1 MKFKNKQ
8 NISKNKQN
16 INKNK
21 QNTNKNKKNTNKNK
35 KNTNK
40 NKKNTIKNKKNIE
53 NKKNT
58 IDKKEK
64 LLKIKGGSTI
74 EVTEDD
80 YDEIIETF
88 IPFTMINYKFNSVE
102 ISIEELI
109 NGLVLLRLVN
119 SKNWVQCEEL
129 CQSIDNFTISQIKI
143 MNHPFPDTMNQTD
156 IDTWNELGQDEWPF
170 YYGMYIHKPQTL
182 FLLLRGTRSELSI
195 DWNYNMNYTLVEF
208 LDGYVH
214 QGFLDIF
221 EQYIQPHLD
230 TIIDNCRRTNTSN
243 LIICGYSLGS
253 AIAYITS
260 YYISKTYPEAFTKVR
275 ILLYSLPPLANIQ
288 LNNLYQM
295 SSLYALNTIN
305 IIFNNDPL
313 PKLRLPARGL
323 AKLHIPKN
331 ISVII
336 PGEEWFPWIR
346 NPIKIIEYHKIK
358 SFLPILKTLQ
368 QSIILETT
376 TNGDIFN
383 LYQLSN
389 YHLLLDSIGHSHILY
404 FPILTYRGQQ
414 TIYFV
419 KNNTNQIVLFID
431 NTIVII
437 DKIEILADHIVRV
450 FNPEYQPIITEL
462 NEKYSEPQLEEFQI
476 TFMLQR
482 NRDKEYILKC
492 SLSNFPIVL
501 HLISILE
508 IPDRTPFEFKTV
520 QTHTTAII
528 YNKQANHT
536 QNTNLPLLDINPNSL
551 FISLQQHL
559 ILKPVSLIDDDD
571 EFVMVESETLS
582 QYLEPEYGVFVIMV
596 EYRLSQG
603 KLYYLIDDHY
613 LEISNIYLDFIDNNI
628 ILNNDIVIPQDK
640 VNILQLFDSLM
651 ELLMEDLL
659 FPDPLY
665 NCQNLILNYNQH
677 SQLTYLP
684 ICLGENTFIGFN
696 ETKELFLV
704 KNNNLQLIT
713 KPELLTKIT
722 QLPTDMI
729 QILNKYW

>member
-1 MKFKNKQ
+1 MKL
-8 NISKNKQN
+8 I
-16 INKNK
+16 
-21 QNTNKNKKNTNKNK
+21 KNT
-35 KNTNK
+35 
-40 NKKNTIKNKKNIE
+40 TIKNKKNTTIK

-58 IDKKEK
+58 TIKNKKI
-64 LLKIKGGSTI
+64 LSKIKKGGSTI
-74 EVTEDD
+74 EVTDDD
-80 YDEIIETF
+80 YGEIVETF

-119 SKNWVQCEEL
+119 SKNRVQCEEL
-129 CQSIDNFTISQIKI
+129 CQSIEDFNISQIKI
-143 MNHPFPDTMNQTD
+143 MNHPSFPDTMKQTD
-156 IDTWNELGQDEWPF
+156 RDTWNETGQGDWPF
-170 YYGMYIHKPQTL
+170 YYGMYIHTPQTL
-182 FLLLRGTRSELSI
+182 FLLLRGTRSDLSI

-208 LDGYVH
+208 LGGYVH

-221 EQYIQPHLD
+221 KQYIQPHLD
-230 TIIDNCRRTNTSN
+230 TIIDNCRQSNTPN

-253 AIAYITS
+253 AVAYITS
-260 YYISKTYPEAFTKVR
+260 YYISKIYPEAFSKVR
-275 ILLYSLPPLANIQ
+275 ILLYSLPPLGDIK
-288 LNNLYQM
+288 LNQLYQM

-323 AKLHIPKN
+323 VKLHIPTN

-336 PGEEWFPWIR
+336 PDEEWFPWIR
-346 NPIKIIEYHKIK
+346 NPKNIIEYHKIK

-368 QSIILETT
+368 QQSITLKTT
-376 TNGDIFN
+376 TVGDIFN

-389 YHLLLDSIGHSHILY
+389 YHLLLDNIGHNHILY
-404 FPILTYRGQQ
+404 FPILTYLGQQ

-419 KNNTNQIVLFID
+419 KNNTNQIVVFLD

-450 FNPEYQPIITEL
+450 FKPEYQQIITEL
-462 NEKYSEPQLEEFQI
+462 NEQCSEPQLEEFQI
-476 TFMLQR
+476 TFMLQS
-482 NRDKEYILKC
+482 NGDKEYIVKC
-492 SLSNFPIVL
+492 SLSNVSNVL
-501 HLISILE
+501 HLISILDT
-508 IPDRTPFEFKTV
+508 PDRLPFEFKTV

-536 QNTNLPLLDINPNSL
+536 QTTDLPLLDINPDVL

-559 ILKPVSLIDDDD
+559 ILKPISLIDNDDD
-571 EFVMVESETLS
+571 DFVMVESETLS

-596 EYRLSQG
+596 EYQLSQG
-603 KLYYLIDDHY
+603 TLYYLIDNHY
-613 LEISNIYLDFIDNNI
+613 LEISNIYLDFIESNI

-640 VNILQLFDSLM
+640 VNILQLFVSLM

-659 FPDPLY
+659 FPEPLY
-665 NCQNLILNYNQH
+665 NCHHLILNYNQP

-684 ICLGENTFIGFN
+684 IYLGDNTFIGFN
-696 ETKELFLV
+696 ESKKLFLV
-704 KNNNLQLIT
+704 ENNNPQLIT

-722 QLPTDMI
+722 QIFNRIPELPTNMI
-729 QILNKYW
+729 KILNQYW